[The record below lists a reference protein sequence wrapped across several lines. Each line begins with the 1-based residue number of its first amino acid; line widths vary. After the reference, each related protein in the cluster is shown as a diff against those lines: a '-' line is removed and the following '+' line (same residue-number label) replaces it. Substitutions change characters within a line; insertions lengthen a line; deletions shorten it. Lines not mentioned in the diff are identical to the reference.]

1 MAAIGD
7 ERDTWERYRPGNDST
22 AHQELFFRYLPWA
35 RTIARD
41 VYRRVRIPLVEW
53 ADYAN
58 NATVGLLEAMSRF
71 DPSRGIDFMGYAKA
85 RVRGAVFNGLRV
97 YLQESSRR
105 DTSERMRDRVDSFG
119 GGTDEDILGQ
129 MISTVAGLGLGFLL
143 DSASALDAL
152 SSEVDPSVSA
162 ERHQMDRLLEES
174 LRALPERELLVMTLH
189 YRQHVPFV
197 EIANML
203 RVTKG
208 RVSQIHRAA
217 VDRMRAYVHAPAVVR
232 SAKA

>member
-7 ERDTWERYRPGNDST
+7 ERETWERYRPGNDSN

-35 RTIARD
+35 RAVARE

-58 NATVGLLEAMSRF
+58 NATVGLLEAMTRF

-105 DTSERMRDRVDSFG
+105 DTSARMQDRVDSFEG
-119 GGTDEDILGQ
+119 GGDDDVLGQ

-143 DSASALDAL
+143 DSASAIDAMN
-152 SSEVDPSVSA
+152 SDVDPSINA

-197 EIANML
+197 DIANL
-203 RVTKG
+203 LGVTKG
-208 RVSQIHRAA
+208 RVSQIHKAA
-217 VDRMRAYVHAPAVVR
+217 VDRMRAYVHAPGVR
-232 SAKA
+232 PARV